1 MTTDDTGDGAGQTD
15 RWLAETREE
24 NPFRWVRGSARLAS
38 VRPERRTA
46 RVDLARLC
54 GKVPTPRGSRCDQS
68 QGNEGGAPRSSCRHR
83 CHILKPVSTARA
95 LGDNASISGQR
106 TLRITHNQLVGL
118 TMTMDGKDGKDE
130 DATGYV
136 QDRSDCPAFC
146 SGCRNVTVRDHML
159 RIILC
164 CGSYT
169 ADHMLRIICCG
180 STYG

>member
-1 MTTDDTGDGAGQTD
+1 MLNRTRCMMCAWLTTCSTCTECIAGWQKHEKRTPSGGSAAPLD
-15 RWLAETREE
+15 WLQYGQNAAQRAWTSRGYAAKCPRREAAGVTSRRETR
-24 NPFRWVRGSARLAS
+24 
-38 VRPERRTA
+38 
-46 RVDLARLC
+46 
-54 GKVPTPRGSRCDQS
+54 
-68 QGNEGGAPRSSCRHR
+68 GAPRSSCRHR

-146 SGCRNVTVRDHML
+146 SGCRNVTAAM
-159 RIILC
+159 
-164 CGSYT
+164 
-169 ADHMLRIICCG
+169 
-180 STYG
+180 

>member
-68 QGNEGGAPRSSCRHR
+68 QGNEGGAPRSSCRHHY
-83 CHILKPVSTARA
+83 HILKRMAMSRLTVLLQDGSTMMWSQCRLQGHLAITHRSPVSAR
-95 LGDNASISGQR
+95 SGSR
-106 TLRITHNQLVGL
+106 TINSWV
-118 TMTMDGKDGKDE
+118 
-130 DATGYV
+130 
-136 QDRSDCPAFC
+136 
-146 SGCRNVTVRDHML
+146 
-159 RIILC
+159 
-164 CGSYT
+164 
-169 ADHMLRIICCG
+169 
-180 STYG
+180 